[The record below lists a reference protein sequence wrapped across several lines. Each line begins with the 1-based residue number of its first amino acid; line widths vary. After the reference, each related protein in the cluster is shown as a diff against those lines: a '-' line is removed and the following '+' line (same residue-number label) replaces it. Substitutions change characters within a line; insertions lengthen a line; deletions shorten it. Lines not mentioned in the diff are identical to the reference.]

1 VDRLSHFIH
10 SLKPGI
16 VERTD
21 THNQQ
26 RKSIDK
32 RVLTHRERQGDRE
45 RDFLLLLFIYFCFRF
60 LFIFLLAKL
69 GLCFSV
75 LRAKFSGKMAILAEF
90 ED

>member
-1 VDRLSHFIH
+1 VDRLSHFLH

-45 RDFLLLLFIYFCFRF
+45 RDFLLLLFYLF
-60 LFIFLLAKL
+60 LFSVSFYFSFGQIGTLL
-69 GLCFSV
+69 FSS
-75 LRAKFSGKMAILAEF
+75 ASQI
-90 ED
+90 